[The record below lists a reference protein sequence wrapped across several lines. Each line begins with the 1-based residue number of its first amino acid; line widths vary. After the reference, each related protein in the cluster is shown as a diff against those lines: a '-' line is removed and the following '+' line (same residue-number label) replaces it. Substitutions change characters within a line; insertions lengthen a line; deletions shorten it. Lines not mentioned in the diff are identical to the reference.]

1 MVKQVMFVQKAAV
14 LTDASGD
21 ALIQSRTAIV
31 RVPKGIAVELF
42 GGWGV
47 RI

>member
-1 MVKQVMFVQKAAV
+1 MVLKAAI
-14 LTDASGD
+14 LTDGASD

-31 RVPKGIAVELF
+31 RLPKGIAAELF

>member
-1 MVKQVMFVQKAAV
+1 MKQVMFVQKATV
-14 LTDASGD
+14 LTEASSD

-31 RVPKGIAVELF
+31 RVPKGVAAELF